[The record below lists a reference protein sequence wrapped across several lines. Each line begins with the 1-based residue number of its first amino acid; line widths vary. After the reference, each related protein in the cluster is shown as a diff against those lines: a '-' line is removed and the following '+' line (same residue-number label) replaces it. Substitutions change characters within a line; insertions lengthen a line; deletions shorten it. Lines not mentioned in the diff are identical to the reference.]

1 MTTDT
6 VYFVLAAWSVGLLVW
21 TEVINFRARN
31 ITRLINREANRRVA
45 SRRPAHPARRTV
57 APAKQ
62 LHIEIENWLK
72 DGAK

>member
-6 VYFVLAAWSVGLLVW
+6 VYFVLAAWSAGLLIW

-31 ITRLINREANRRVA
+31 ITELINREANRRAA
-45 SRRPAHPARRTV
+45 SRRHPHPARRTQ